1 MRPDVLWTGLAALLA
16 SAGLTAVVR
25 RVALS
30 WGALDIPNARSS
42 HTEATPRGG
51 GIAIVTVTTAALLAL
66 NGLGPQWPELRL
78 ALIGGGLLVAFI
90 GLADDRYK
98 LPASVRLAVH
108 AAAAAWALF
117 CLGGLPPL
125 QVGQRLVHLGVAGDL
140 LALAAIVWTVNLFN
154 FMDGIDGIAAS
165 EAVFV
170 AGAGA
175 LFTAAAGLPPAVP
188 AAALVCA
195 AACAGFLAWNWPPA
209 RIFMGDVGSGYLG
222 FMVSVLA
229 LAAARDSP
237 TILWIWLILGAVFF
251 VDSTT
256 TLVRRMVRRERV
268 HQAHRTHA
276 YQWLARRWHS
286 HLRVTLAVQAIN
298 FGWLVP
304 CALLA
309 SSRAALAAGTVIVAL
324 LPLTGIALALGAGR
338 REERGIVH
346 QPPSGHRKPKPTH

>member
-1 MRPDVLWTGLAALLA
+1 MRPDVLLTGLAALVA

-25 RVALS
+25 KVAIS

-42 HTEATPRGG
+42 HTQATPRGG

-66 NGLGPQWPELRL
+66 NDLGPLWAELRL
-78 ALIGGGLLVAFI
+78 ALIGGGLLVALT
-90 GLADDRYK
+90 GLVDDRYT
-98 LPASVRLAVH
+98 LPAGARLAVH

-125 QVGQRLVHLGVAGDL
+125 QVGGQSVPLGVAGDL
-140 LALAAIVWTVNLFN
+140 LALAAIMWTINLFN
-154 FMDGIDGIAAS
+154 FMDGIDGIAVS

-175 LFTAAAGLPPAVP
+175 LLTVAAGSHGAVP
-188 AAALVCA
+188 AAALVVA
-195 AACAGFLAWNWPPA
+195 AACVGFLPWNWPRA

-222 FMVSVLA
+222 FVLSVLA
-229 LAAARDSP
+229 LAAAHDNP
-237 TILWIWLILGAVFF
+237 TILWVWLILGGVFF
-251 VDSTT
+251 VDATT
-256 TLVRRMVRRERV
+256 TLLRRMVRRERL

-286 HLRVTLAVQAIN
+286 HLRVTLAVQAVN
-298 FGWLVP
+298 LGWLLP

-309 SSRAALAAGTVIVAL
+309 GLRPSLAAGTVIVAL
-324 LPLTGIALALGAGR
+324 LPLAGIALALGAGR
-338 REERGIVH
+338 REEPPGTH
-346 QPPSGHRKPKPTH
+346 DAPSGDGKPTH